1 MGRLRRHDG
10 NVLDDILSIL
20 PNGDKSVWRRKRV
33 VADLSAIPMALPGS
47 AASIRLDQLCLE
59 RLETAQ
65 RRIPFAAKPL
75 TTTQLVTETMCSGND
90 PLLLAVYQ
98 HSRRVCEVGRD
109 MR

>member
-1 MGRLRRHDG
+1 MGLLRRHDG
-10 NVLDDILSIL
+10 NVLNDIQSIL

-47 AASIRLDQLCLE
+47 AASIRLDLLCLE
-59 RLETAQ
+59 RLENSPAPHPICRET
-65 RRIPFAAKPL
+65 L